1 VETKSFRLPKKTGA
15 YADALAAVGLER
27 LLDFLGAG
35 RARIKDRG
43 GYYELTFK
51 KPVNLEALDY
61 AAVHGD
67 PGYRYVKL
75 KENSPAPLNHLDYP
89 AGRERWQSYKDLKKS
104 LGDHPTDEQR
114 EQLRQAEPDSRWH
127 LYQNVNVLQGF
138 GPYNKLHEEI
148 TNSDVD
154 GFSATLHAKLASL
167 AAGQDAGRVKG
178 VFKPGALT
186 LAQAFSPHLGKGVSE
201 PKTALP
207 KTPPKDPSKISS
219 KVAAKNLK
227 TGEVMDWFDEYLKFL
242 GLEQAA
248 NARAVGPK
256 LKDMKMFVMVPGD
269 ITASNLSV
277 LSRKFFQLRLPWSS
291 TQIDVQGALGLAE
304 GLVEQLARGDLEEFG
319 KTPREYVSGLQTA
332 YFKSLGSAKSLANT
346 GFVRLPDWF
355 HVTEENANE
364 WLEILDEH
372 RRVLRL
378 LDEERNEQAEL
389 LFLYR
394 DFLSATNVQTL
405 LEFLAAYA
413 SHLIRVGAKADSPA
427 KWRRNIR
434 TFTTKNLRRLL
445 VRSGKDPEEMKFK
458 EIVDDPGFRAVAG
471 AIRRATVTEQ
481 YYKSQG
487 KQVFEIEYGLFQD
500 FKRKARFSD
509 QFIAALSEFVNRYHT
524 QDARL
529 YERKKGKPQ
538 RRWWPLAVGEL
549 DRVMELVDRHGSE
562 TVAMLLI
569 AYGSARDPRAPD
581 EAAESAQAQDARVE
595 EPATGEENSG

>member
-1 VETKSFRLPKKTGA
+1 METSSFKLPKKTGT
-15 YADALAAVGLER
+15 YADALSAVGLER

-35 RARIKDRG
+35 EARIRDRG
-43 GYYELTFK
+43 GFYELSLAE
-51 KPVNLEALDY
+51 PVVLEELAY
-61 AAVHGD
+61 EAVHDD
-67 PGYRYVKL
+67 PGYRFVKL
-75 KENSPAPLNHLDYP
+75 KENSPAPPNHLDYP
-89 AGRERWQSYKDLKKS
+89 AGRERWQSYKELKKS

-114 EQLRQAEPDSRWH
+114 EQLRHAEPDSRWH

-148 TNSDVD
+148 TKSDLD
-154 GFSATLHAKLASL
+154 SFGTTLHDKLANL
-167 AAGQDAGRVKG
+167 AAGQDVGDVKG
-178 VFKPGALT
+178 GFKPGALT
-186 LAQAFSPHLGKGVSE
+186 LAQVFSPHLGKGVSE

-207 KTPPKDPSKISS
+207 KDPPKDPSKISL
-219 KVAAKNLK
+219 KVAAKNLR

-256 LKDMKMFVMVPGD
+256 LKDLKLFVMVPGD
-269 ITASNLSV
+269 ITASSLSD
-277 LSRKFFQLRLPWSS
+277 LSRKFFRLRLPWSS
-291 TQIDVQGALGLAE
+291 TQIDIQGALGLAE

-319 KTPREYVSGLQTA
+319 KTPRDYVSGLQTA
-332 YFKSLGSAKSLANT
+332 YFKNLGSAKALANT
-346 GFVRLPDWF
+346 GFVGLPDWF
-355 HVTEENANE
+355 HITEENANE

-372 RRVLRL
+372 RKVLRL

-413 SHLIRVGAKADSPA
+413 SHLMRVGARADSPA

-445 VRSGKDPEEMKFK
+445 VRSDKDPEEMKLK

-500 FKRKARFSD
+500 FKRKARFRD
-509 QFIAALSEFVNRYHT
+509 QFIAALSEFVNRYHM

-538 RRWWPLAVGEL
+538 RRWWPLAAGEL
-549 DRVMELVDRHGSE
+549 DRVMELVDRYGSE

-569 AYGSARDPRAPD
+569 AYGSARNPRAPD
-581 EAAESAQAQDARVE
+581 EVAESAQVQGARTQ
-595 EPATGEENSG
+595 EPFQEENIG